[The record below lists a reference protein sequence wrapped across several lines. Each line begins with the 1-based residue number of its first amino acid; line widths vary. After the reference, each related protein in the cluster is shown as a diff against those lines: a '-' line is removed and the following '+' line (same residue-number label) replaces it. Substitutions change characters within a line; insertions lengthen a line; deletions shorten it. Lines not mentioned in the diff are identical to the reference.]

1 MLLEMQIRSI
11 SYFPTSDLWN
21 KYSGRTTSLEM
32 DICFSSFAPDFQAAH
47 SSPYFLVYGFVSVL
61 QGLNSIEDF
70 GL

>member
-32 DICFSSFAPDFQAAH
+32 DICFSSFAVFYLNIFA
-47 SSPYFLVYGFVSVL
+47 L
-61 QGLNSIEDF
+61 QCC
-70 GL
+70 